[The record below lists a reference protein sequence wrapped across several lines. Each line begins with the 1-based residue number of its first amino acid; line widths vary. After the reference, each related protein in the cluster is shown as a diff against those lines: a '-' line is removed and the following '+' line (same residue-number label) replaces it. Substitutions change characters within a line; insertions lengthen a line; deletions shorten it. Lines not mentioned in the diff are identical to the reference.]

1 MTVFPTE
8 SEALCLD
15 PLRAVS
21 RVFGVFD
28 MTRFQSLKLAVV
40 GGLVSAGSAAMAAV
54 PADITTAISTMKDDG
69 VTVATAF
76 VVAVIAVAAIK
87 FLRSAK

>member
-1 MTVFPTE
+1 MFKNLQTRV
-8 SEALCLD
+8 ALGGSAL
-15 PLRAVS
+15 
-21 RVFGVFD
+21 
-28 MTRFQSLKLAVV
+28 LA
-40 GGLVSAGSAAMAAV
+40 SAGSAFAAV